1 MSGGLPC
8 VLRYARRAL
17 RRALWYVVALST
29 SLSSTSLMHIY
40 GTRNNPTSF
49 EATDFLR
56 SNERMARLL
65 PAAMR
70 MADLQRDVGT
80 ALPAMAGNCDVLSF
94 QEGVLVLAVPS
105 SAVAARLKQGLPK
118 LQSSLLARGWQVNS
132 LRLKVQVMRAMP
144 EQVQMRTLELPETA
158 VTAFEELGDALPDT
172 PQNAALVAAVK
183 RLAERRR
190 KG

>member
-1 MSGGLPC
+1 
-8 VLRYARRAL
+8 
-17 RRALWYVVALST
+17 
-29 SLSSTSLMHIY
+29 MHIY

-70 MADLQRDVGT
+70 MADLQRDVGMT
-80 ALPAMAGNCDVLSF
+80 LPALAGNCDVLSF
-94 QEGVLVLAVPS
+94 QEGVLTLAVPS

-118 LQSSLLARGWQVNS
+118 LQSSLLGRGWQVNS

-144 EQVQMRTLELPETA
+144 EQVQMRTLELPEKA
-158 VTAFEELGDALPDT
+158 VAAFEELGETLPDT

-183 RLAERRR
+183 RLAEKRR